1 MEDTEPSSELRPQQP
16 SPVAADPADLAGPS
30 SQQPWKYDIAT
41 EHASLTTTGGR
52 IWDAARRL
60 ASYLEAMSGPLG
72 LQRPGLRVLELGA
85 GLGWLGMTLARNI
98 RVDPG
103 QGGMVVLTEQEAGG
117 GLDWLR
123 HNLRL
128 NAAALGLQGEGLLEG
143 GLQQG
148 GPQAAASVGQQEGQG
163 GEGGQQQPA
172 VRAEACDWFLYCN
185 PDLTTARA
193 GAGAGAGDRGDQGSQ
208 GGGGGGGGGGG
219 AIGAAAG
226 SATGQATASADAG
239 TAAASRRYAEPLAP
253 GASLAAAGLAAAATT
268 TAATTAATAVA
279 ATVATTAATAAAA
292 GAAGGTGADGCSGSG
307 GSGTGAGS
315 GAGGGGGGGGGEWLS
330 GVAWDLIIGSDLVYN
345 EVGAVYLPR
354 VLRALSRPGH
364 TRVLYAHTKHRFD
377 TWDMRFYEELAAQ
390 GLSLAEVWETGA
402 PSPPPSPPP
411 LTELFPDMRV
421 AVFQIGQQP
430 PPS

>member
-1 MEDTEPSSELRPQQP
+1 MEEIEHDGELRPQP
-16 SPVAADPADLAGPS
+16 PPRGPDDTPA
-30 SQQPWKYDIAT
+30 QPWRYDIVT

-98 RVDPG
+98 AVDPG

-117 GLDWLR
+117 GLDWLA

-128 NAAALGLQGEGLLEG
+128 NAAALRRRPADDGSGGGQGQQAQQGQQGAAQGEAGQGQQAQGEGER
-143 GLQQG
+143 Q
-148 GPQAAASVGQQEGQG
+148 QQEQQQQ
-163 GEGGQQQPA
+163 QQQPEA
-172 VRAEACDWFLYCN
+172 VRAEACDWFLYCH
-185 PDLTTARA
+185 PDRA
-193 GAGAGAGDRGDQGSQ
+193 VGAGAGAGVGRDQ
-208 GGGGGGGGGGG
+208 GGGGGGATADGEASGQAGTGPG
-219 AIGAAAG
+219 AGAAA
-226 SATGQATASADAG
+226 S
-239 TAAASRRYAEPLAP
+239 SRCHAEPLAP
-253 GASLAAAGLAAAATT
+253 GASLAAAGLAAARP
-268 TAATTAATAVA
+268 
-279 ATVATTAATAAAA
+279 
-292 GAAGGTGADGCSGSG
+292 AD
-307 GSGTGAGS
+307 
-315 GAGGGGGGGGGEWLS
+315 AGGGGEGCGGSRCPDSAGPDGAGGDGGSGGGGGWLS
-330 GVAWDLIIGSDLVYN
+330 GVCWDLIIGSDLVYN

-364 TRVLYAHTKHRFD
+364 TRILYAHTKHRFD

-390 GLSLAEVWETGA
+390 GLSCAEVHEPGV

-421 AVFQIGQQP
+421 AVFQIGE

>member
-103 QGGMVVLTEQEAGG
+103 QGGM
-117 GLDWLR
+117 
-123 HNLRL
+123 
-128 NAAALGLQGEGLLEG
+128 GEGLLEG

-172 VRAEACDWFLYCN
+172 
-185 PDLTTARA
+185 
-193 GAGAGAGDRGDQGSQ
+193 
-208 GGGGGGGGGGG
+208 
-219 AIGAAAG
+219 
-226 SATGQATASADAG
+226 
-239 TAAASRRYAEPLAP
+239 
-253 GASLAAAGLAAAATT
+253 
-268 TAATTAATAVA
+268 
-279 ATVATTAATAAAA
+279 
-292 GAAGGTGADGCSGSG
+292 
-307 GSGTGAGS
+307 
-315 GAGGGGGGGGGEWLS
+315 
-330 GVAWDLIIGSDLVYN
+330 
-345 EVGAVYLPR
+345 